1 MSPAER
7 SVAFAAA
14 ITVAL
19 ASGASA
25 QGQKPDKPAKGTQAV
40 SLDAKPNP
48 VVFGAATV
56 LSGRLT
62 GGATGGVT
70 VRLEQDTTLPLG
82 DTFTPAGVTATTA
95 NNGTYSFAGVK
106 PAQNTQY
113 RVTAQAS
120 PPVTS
125 APRLVNVRMRVGLRL
140 SDRTPSRGARVRF
153 SGSVLPAHDGRTALI
168 QRRSATGRFV
178 TVARTLLRDAGDE
191 RSTYSRR
198 IRVFRDGVYRVKVAG
213 DADHVNG
220 FSGRRTID
228 VG

>member
-1 MSPAER
+1 MSPSER
-7 SVAFAAA
+7 TVAFAAA
-14 ITVAL
+14 LTVAL
-19 ASGASA
+19 ASGATA

-48 VVFGAATV
+48 VVFGAATT

-62 GGATGGVT
+62 GGSTGGVT

-82 DTFTPAGVTATTA
+82 DTFTPAGATATTA
-95 NNGTYSFAGVK
+95 ANGTYSFSVR

-125 APRLVNVRMRVGLRL
+125 APRLVNVRIRVGFRL

-220 FSGRRTID
+220 FSRRRTID